1 MNVKLNKN
9 KKEKTNMKTL
19 PKEIVEYLNALGYEA
34 KPVMELF
41 KAVATAKNVKT
52 ANCRGR
58 VKMVKRT
65 PRSTT
70 ARACRCLNDG
80 NCFKSQAAASRY
92 YFKTVTY
99 AQNISSICRGK
110 SLKNIHGLKFEYI

>member
-1 MNVKLNKN
+1 M
-9 KKEKTNMKTL
+9 ETL
-19 PKEIVEYLNALGYEA
+19 PKEIVDYLNALGYEA
-34 KPVMELF
+34 KPVMELL
-41 KAVATAKNVKT
+41 KKIVPDQNVKTVKT
-52 ANCRGR
+52 ANCRGH
-58 VKMVKRT
+58 VKVIKKA
-65 PRSTT
+65 PRSTV

-110 SLKNIHGLKFEYI
+110 NLKNIHGLKFEYL

>member
-1 MNVKLNKN
+1 MS
-9 KKEKTNMKTL
+9 L

-34 KPVMELF
+34 KPVMELM
-41 KAVATAKNVKT
+41 KAVMPAKNVKNVKT

-58 VKMVKRT
+58 VKVVKRN

-70 ARACRCLNDG
+70 PRACRCVNDG

>member
-1 MNVKLNKN
+1 MKN
-9 KKEKTNMKTL
+9 L

-34 KPVMELF
+34 KPVMDLLKE
-41 KAVATAKNVKT
+41 VVPAKNVKT
-52 ANCRGR
+52 ANCRAR
-58 VKMVKRT
+58 VKVIKKA
-65 PRSTT
+65 PRSTV
-70 ARACRCLNDG
+70 ARACRCVNDG

>member
-1 MNVKLNKN
+1 M
-9 KKEKTNMKTL
+9 ETL
-19 PKEIVEYLNALGYEA
+19 PKEIIDYLDALGYEA
-34 KPVMELF
+34 RPVMELLKKIVPVKKVKPVTC
-41 KAVATAKNVKT
+41 KAKVYTRNRKSFS
-52 ANCRGR
+52 
-58 VKMVKRT
+58 
-65 PRSTT
+65 STSP
-70 ARACRCLNDG
+70 RACRCVNDG